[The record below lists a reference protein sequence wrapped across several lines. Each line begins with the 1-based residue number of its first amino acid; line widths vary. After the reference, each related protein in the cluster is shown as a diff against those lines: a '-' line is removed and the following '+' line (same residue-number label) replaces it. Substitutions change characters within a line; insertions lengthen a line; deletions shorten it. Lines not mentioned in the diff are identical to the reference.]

1 MYINCHETSTMPF
14 VVNAAASLHP
24 GLSSAR
30 EEQKLSF
37 NEPRS
42 DYITRCHI
50 LKRKYGYSTSIL
62 SSKYRDDI
70 REQTNG

>member
-1 MYINCHETSTMPF
+1 MPL

-24 GLSSAR
+24 DLSIAR
-30 EEQKLSF
+30 DKQTLSF
-37 NEPRS
+37 SEPRS
-42 DYITRCHI
+42 DNITRCHI